1 MKIPINSFL
10 GNIICIAEVLY
21 VYLLFF
27 FVELQTTVVKSGQ
40 IKWIFKSKV
49 TFIFGMNLVTKII
62 ITVNFCS

>member
-40 IKWIFKSKV
+40 IK
-49 TFIFGMNLVTKII
+49 
-62 ITVNFCS
+62 